1 MCGGS
6 IVSKEDQFRNMSEGD
21 KVWIETHYGWRV
33 EKFSRCTKT
42 LLVTVNKRGNESKYD
57 IITGCEKGNKDR
69 WKMSDT
75 ASPFTKQHQERVDN
89 HNRYKR
95 ANAALKIIDNFIVN
109 NKGNL
114 DESFVQKL
122 EGLTL

>member
-1 MCGGS
+1 MN
-6 IVSKEDQFRNMSEGD
+6 KEDQFRNMSEGD

-42 LLVTVNKRGNESKYD
+42 LLVTVDKNGNESKYN
-57 IITGCEKGNKDR
+57 IVTGYETGSKDR

-75 ASPFTKQHQERVDN
+75 ASPFTKQHQEIADN
-89 HNRYKR
+89 HKRYKR
-95 ANAALKIIDNFIVN
+95 ANAALKIIGNFIVN
-109 NKGNL
+109 NKSSL

>member
-1 MCGGS
+1 M
-6 IVSKEDQFRNMSEGD
+6 SKEDKFRNMSEGD

-42 LLVTVNKRGNESKYD
+42 LLVTVNKYGNENKYD
-57 IITGCEKGNKDR
+57 IVSGYEKGNKDK
-69 WKMSDT
+69 WKIPDEAFT
-75 ASPFTKQHQERVDN
+75 FTKQHQEVVDN
-89 HNRYKR
+89 HKRYKR

-109 NKGNL
+109 NKGSL